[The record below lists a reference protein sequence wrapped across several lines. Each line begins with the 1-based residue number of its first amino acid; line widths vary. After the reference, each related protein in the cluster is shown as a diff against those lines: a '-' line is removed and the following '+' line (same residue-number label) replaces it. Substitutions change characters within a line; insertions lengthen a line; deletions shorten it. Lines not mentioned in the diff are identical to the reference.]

1 MSGLSEGSLIANRYK
16 IVRELG
22 EGNFGKTYMAKDLH
36 KPNHPLC
43 VVKQFKPLQSEHGTF
58 RTALRLF
65 NQEAAI
71 LQQLGSHPD
80 IPNLDAF
87 FEENNNLYLVQEY
100 IDGNVLS
107 EEIIIG
113 QPWQEEEIIKL
124 LKQILIPLKYVHE
137 KNIVH
142 RDLKPD
148 NLMRRAENGHI
159 VLIDFG
165 AVKQISQ
172 EIKKQGTVIGTI
184 GYMPP
189 EQYEGTTAKSCDVY
203 ALGVIVIEALTGKKI
218 KEFTGPIQALD
229 SVHHISDGLKN
240 IILKMTRRNDQE
252 RYGDEIQK
260 KANYGK
266 QKEPDY
272 TEFKKIVQRVEE
284 ILVCTD
290 FNKNPVTLACNG
302 NWKTIEGTINGVSLQ
317 DNNLL
322 VKLSANSQI
331 YNISVSLDI
340 TQEIFG
346 SNKLTE
352 IQGKSVV
359 VKTNQ
364 MSRDNKITVEQP
376 AQLKILNDK

>member
-172 EIKKQGTVIGTI
+172 EIK
-184 GYMPP
+184 
-189 EQYEGTTAKSCDVY
+189 
-203 ALGVIVIEALTGKKI
+203 
-218 KEFTGPIQALD
+218 
-229 SVHHISDGLKN
+229 N
-240 IILKMTRRNDQE
+240 
-252 RYGDEIQK
+252 
-260 KANYGK
+260 
-266 QKEPDY
+266 
-272 TEFKKIVQRVEE
+272 RV
-284 ILVCTD
+284 
-290 FNKNPVTLACNG
+290 
-302 NWKTIEGTINGVSLQ
+302 
-317 DNNLL
+317 
-322 VKLSANSQI
+322 
-331 YNISVSLDI
+331 
-340 TQEIFG
+340 
-346 SNKLTE
+346 
-352 IQGKSVV
+352 
-359 VKTNQ
+359 
-364 MSRDNKITVEQP
+364 R
-376 AQLKILNDK
+376 